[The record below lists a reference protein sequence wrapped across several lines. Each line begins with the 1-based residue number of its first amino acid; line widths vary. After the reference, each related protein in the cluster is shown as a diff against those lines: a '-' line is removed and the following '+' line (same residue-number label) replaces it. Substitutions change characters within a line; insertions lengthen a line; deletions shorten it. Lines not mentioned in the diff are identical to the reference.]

1 MDAVRIGRSIRAIRL
16 RLGWR
21 QSDLGAATDVS
32 RSFVSKI
39 ERGLLRHTELDRL
52 ERICEAL
59 GADLDMRVRWRGEGL
74 DRLLDEAHASL
85 VDRMVRELREAGW
98 EAALEVTFN
107 EYGDRG
113 SVDIVGWHPSS
124 KSILIIEIKSVV
136 ADAQGT
142 LMPLDRKTRLGAGIG
157 RLRGWEATTISK
169 LLVVADSSTNR
180 RRVARLASTFDVV
193 LPLRNVAIRRWLRAP
208 VASIAGLLFLPDSS
222 PGGIR
227 HASGGSAA
235 RESAAQESNL
245 SRMTPWGDVRQG
257 IGRPDGSAA
266 LWSSP
271 HATEGVI
278 RQERGRD
285 AAARAGLISPG
296 PRCPSGVTR
305 SGAGSGRRAARS
317 RA

>member
-21 QSDLGAATDVS
+21 QSDLGVAADVS

-124 KSILIIEIKSVV
+124 
-136 ADAQGT
+136 
-142 LMPLDRKTRLGAGIG
+142 
-157 RLRGWEATTISK
+157 
-169 LLVVADSSTNR
+169 
-180 RRVARLASTFDVV
+180 
-193 LPLRNVAIRRWLRAP
+193 
-208 VASIAGLLFLPDSS
+208 
-222 PGGIR
+222 
-227 HASGGSAA
+227 
-235 RESAAQESNL
+235 
-245 SRMTPWGDVRQG
+245 
-257 IGRPDGSAA
+257 
-266 LWSSP
+266 
-271 HATEGVI
+271 
-278 RQERGRD
+278 
-285 AAARAGLISPG
+285 
-296 PRCPSGVTR
+296 
-305 SGAGSGRRAARS
+305 
-317 RA
+317 